1 MSKLEHVQAAQ
12 NQVGETPIWVPN
24 EQALY
29 WIDIEGACVHR
40 LIPETGE
47 VKTWQVDFP
56 ITALARQADG
66 KWITAAKTGLYF
78 WDQKTNKST
87 FIVDPVADI
96 PNVRF
101 NDGAVDRQGRFLIG
115 TINEK
120 DFAAPD
126 GALYRLDGDSNIHQL
141 DTGLAVAN
149 GIGFSPDGK
158 IIYVTDMFHSRI
170 LAYDYDTAHGLVSN
184 RRDFVTV
191 PTDQGWPD
199 GLIVDE
205 EGCVWSAHW
214 AGWKITRYDPDGK
227 IIQQI
232 EMPVANPTC
241 LAFAGKNLDE
251 LYITTAWFSLTE
263 EDRKK
268 QPLAGDLFRI
278 KTNVKGILEPEFKKT

>member
-1 MSKLEHVQAAQ
+1 MSQLEHVLPAQ
-12 NQVGETPIWVPN
+12 NEVGETPIWIPN

-29 WIDIEGACVHR
+29 WIDIEGPCVHR
-40 LIPETGE
+40 LNPATGD

-56 ITALARQADG
+56 ITALARQAGG
-66 KWITAAKTGLYF
+66 KWIAAAKTGLYF
-78 WDQKTNKST
+78 WDHETNRST
-87 FIVDPVADI
+87 FIVDPVADM
-96 PNVRF
+96 PDLRF
-101 NDGAVDRQGRFLIG
+101 TDGAVDRQGRFLIG
-115 TINEK
+115 TLNQK
-120 DFAAPD
+120 DLAAPD
-126 GALYRLDGDSNIHQL
+126 GALYRLDGDSTTHLL

-158 IIYVTDMFHSRI
+158 TIYVTDMFGSRI
-170 LAYDYDTAHGLVSN
+170 LAYDYDTAEG
-184 RRDFVTV
+184 TEE
-191 PTDQGWPD
+191 GWPD

-214 AGWKITRYDPDGK
+214 AGWKITRYNPAGI

-241 LAFAGKNLDE
+241 FAFAGRNLDV
-251 LYITTAWFSLTE
+251 LYITTAWFSLTG

-278 KTNVKGILEPEFKKT
+278 KTVHLQISWLA